1 MTKLRALMLLLSAIL
16 LSACST
22 TPEQDSTRPQAWL
35 KPGTLVTLPA
45 PGITPTISQ
54 QQLLSAQVK
63 GKTQSL
69 MVLLNADNQQVMLAG
84 LSPLGIRL
92 FRLTYDQSGVKTEQS
107 ITLPELPPA
116 SQVLADIMLS
126 YWPLAAWAPQLP
138 KGWTLKDI
146 DSRREL
152 RDENNELIETI
163 QYLTRDGSRQPVSI
177 QHYRFGYVIAIQH
190 LDNPS

>member
-1 MTKLRALMLLLSAIL
+1 MIKKLPTVALLLGALL

-22 TPEQDSTRPQAWL
+22 PKPDTTRPQAWL

-45 PGITPTISQ
+45 PGISPSITQ
-54 QQLLSAQVK
+54 QQLLSARVK

-69 MVLLNADNQQVMLAG
+69 MVLLNADQQKIMLAG

-92 FRLTYDQSGVKTEQS
+92 FRLTYSEQGVKTEQS
-107 ITLPELPPA
+107 ITLPALPPA
-116 SQVLADIMLS
+116 NQVLADIMLS
-126 YWPLAAWAPQLP
+126 YWPISAWQPQLP

-152 RDENNELIETI
+152 RDSEGELIETI
-163 QYLTRDGSRQPVSI
+163 QYLTRNGSRQPISV
-177 QHYRFGYVIAIQH
+177 QHHRFGYVIGIQH
-190 LDNPS
+190 LDN

>member
-190 LDNPS
+190 LDNLS

>member
-1 MTKLRALMLLLSAIL
+1 MKILPTLALLLGSLL

-22 TPEQDSTRPQAWL
+22 TKPDSSRPQAWL
-35 KPGTLVTLPA
+35 KAGTLVTLPP
-45 PGITPTISQ
+45 PGISPSITQ
-54 QQLLSAQVK
+54 QQLLTAQVK

-69 MVLLNADNQQVMLAG
+69 MVLLNADQQKIMLAG

-92 FRLTYDQSGVKTEQS
+92 FRLTYDSQGVKTEQS

-126 YWPLAAWAPQLP
+126 YWPISAWQPQLP

-152 RDENNELIETI
+152 RDDQGELIETI
-163 QYLTRDGSRQPVSI
+163 QYLMRNGSRQPVTV
-177 QHYRFGYVIAIQH
+177 HHHRFGYVITIQH
-190 LDNPS
+190 LDS

>member
-1 MTKLRALMLLLSAIL
+1 MKKLPTLAIVFGALL
-16 LSACST
+16 LSACSA
-22 TPEQDSTRPQAWL
+22 PKPDNTRPQAWL

-45 PGITPTISQ
+45 PGISPTITE
-54 QQLLSAQVK
+54 QQLLSAEVK

-69 MVLLNADNQQVMLAG
+69 MVLLNADQQKVMLAG

-92 FRLTYDQSGVKTEQS
+92 FRLTYDQSGIKTEQS

-126 YWPLAAWAPQLP
+126 YWPISAWQKQLP
-138 KGWTLKDI
+138 TGWTLKDI

-152 RDENNELIETI
+152 RDDQGELIETI
-163 QYLTRDGSRQPVSI
+163 HYLMRDGIRQPVSV
-177 QHYRFGYVIAIQH
+177 HHLRFGYVIRIQH
-190 LDNPS
+190 LES

>member
-1 MTKLRALMLLLSAIL
+1 MTRLRTLILLSSAIL

-22 TPEQDSTRPQAWL
+22 PKQDPTRPQAWL
-35 KPGTLVTLPA
+35 KPGTLVTLPV

-54 QQLLSAQVK
+54 QQLLSARVN

-69 MVLLNADNQQVMLAG
+69 MVLLNADNQKIMLAG

-92 FRLTYDQSGVKTEQS
+92 FRLTYDRTGVKTEQS

-126 YWPLAAWAPQLP
+126 YWSIAAWQPQLP

-146 DSRREL
+146 GSRREL
-152 RDENNELIETI
+152 RDDENELIETV
-163 QYLTRDGSRQPVSI
+163 QYLTRDGSRQPVTI
-177 QHYRFGYVIAIQH
+177 QHHRFGYIIAIQH
-190 LDNPS
+190 LDNQS